1 MEGSCDHLIG
11 LKKISIHGVF
21 KWKGI
26 SKVNCQATCK
36 GRQGLLLW
44 VSNSSQEFGEEV
56 FWTYLSFSASS
67 PYSFFAP
74 RSLDSSLA
82 LDGVVVTSPPSQQI
96 DFRAE
101 LVSLLDNQI
110 RYLH

>member
-1 MEGSCDHLIG
+1 MKFSSGKRFHRSIVRQLVRAVRGSYFGFPTEARGSARRCFGH
-11 LKKISIHGVF
+11 ISR
-21 KWKGI
+21 
-26 SKVNCQATCK
+26 SLP
-36 GRQGLLLW
+36 RLLT
-44 VSNSSQEFGEEV
+44 V
-56 FWTYLSFSASS
+56 
-67 PYSFFAP
+67 FFAP

-82 LDGVVVTSPPSQQI
+82 LDGAVVTSPPSQQI